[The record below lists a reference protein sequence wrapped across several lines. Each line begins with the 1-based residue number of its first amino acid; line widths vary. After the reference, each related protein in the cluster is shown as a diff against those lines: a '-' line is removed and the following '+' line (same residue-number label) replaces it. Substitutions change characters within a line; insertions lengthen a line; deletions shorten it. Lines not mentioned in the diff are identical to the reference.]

1 MKNELEHILI
11 FKTNIKEHAD
21 VQVVKELLDVHQHVA
36 KWSIDTGDEDRV
48 LRVVSTSPCA
58 AEIINLINKKGYR
71 CAELD

>member
-1 MKNELEHILI
+1 MGNGLEHILI

-21 VQVVKELLDVHQHVA
+21 VLAVKQLLDVHEHVA
-36 KWSIDTGDEDRV
+36 QWSIDTGDQDRV

-58 AEIINLINKKGYR
+58 KDIINLIKTKGFA